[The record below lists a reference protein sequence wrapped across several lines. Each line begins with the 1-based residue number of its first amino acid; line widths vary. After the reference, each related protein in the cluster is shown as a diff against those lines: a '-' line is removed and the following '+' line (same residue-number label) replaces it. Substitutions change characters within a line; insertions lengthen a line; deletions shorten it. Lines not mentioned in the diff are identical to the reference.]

1 MDTAI
6 KQQKKRSRVLAGFY
20 IRMVCFFLIAV
31 LVLGYALYVLTPKN
45 DYGICSMVNYY
56 FQPRDTVDV
65 LVLGTST
72 AYSGVNTNVLW
83 RKYGIAAYDLC
94 GAEMPYWA
102 IYYYLR
108 EALKTQHPKV
118 ILLDAKPSIY
128 ALPYSRKSRV
138 ILSTYGIKSPVNRF
152 GSIIASTHPSNT
164 LSFLVG
170 YPHIHNNYANI
181 TAEDFFIPANNG
193 NRGANWKGYIEMD
206 ATDTFFAPVLEWNDT
221 QKPLQDKQKY
231 YLEMIYQTAM
241 EHGIQLVL
249 VGFPNPDYAY
259 DHPYYNTT
267 SALAAEYGFSYWNFN
282 QPEELTGLDYERHFA
297 DWQHLNIEGSLLFT
311 KQLGAKIKEEFQM
324 PDRRGLSAWNSW
336 EACANEWFAF
346 YQHREKERDE

>member
-118 ILLDAKPSIY
+118 ILLDAKQSIY

-164 LSFLVG
+164 LSFLIG

-193 NRGANWKGYIEMD
+193 NRGANWKGYIEMY
-206 ATDTFFAPVLEWNDT
+206 ATDTFFAPVLE
-221 QKPLQDKQKY
+221 
-231 YLEMIYQTAM
+231 
-241 EHGIQLVL
+241 
-249 VGFPNPDYAY
+249 
-259 DHPYYNTT
+259 
-267 SALAAEYGFSYWNFN
+267 
-282 QPEELTGLDYERHFA
+282 
-297 DWQHLNIEGSLLFT
+297 
-311 KQLGAKIKEEFQM
+311 
-324 PDRRGLSAWNSW
+324 
-336 EACANEWFAF
+336 
-346 YQHREKERDE
+346 